1 MNQPSPVGFALKA
14 AALLVYDVI
23 ICLLFFSV
31 WTILN
36 LPLLPWAILAVFGS
50 LVLLNGAVLLSG
62 LMNKSLGLPFTASVM
77 IATILYSLVIV
88 GFTWLNYPIIKPK
101 WYVILTLVFFLIYL
115 AVMTGLYMSARS
127 KRGEITGQETEKQS
141 SGNLSLLLLSIDSNL
156 QNQQN
161 QLAPG
166 LLQPASQAFS
176 RLRERMQASTP
187 FGRVT
192 RPEIASLENYILTE
206 LGQINAWIQTINAPE
221 GVTGLAAS
229 FNRIY
234 DVVVKKEKMIVQ

>member
-14 AALLVYDVI
+14 AALLVYDIV

-62 LMNKSLGLPFTASVM
+62 LMNQSCGLPFTASAM
-77 IATILYSLVIV
+77 IATIIYNLVIV
-88 GFTWLNYPIIKPK
+88 GFTWINYLAITPK
-101 WYVILTLVFFLIYL
+101 WYVFLTLVFFLVYL
-115 AVMTGLYMSARS
+115 AVMTGLYLSARS
-127 KRGEITGQETEKQS
+127 KQGEISGQAAEKQS
-141 SGNLSLLLLSIDSNL
+141 AVNLSLLLLSIESNL
-156 QNQQN
+156 QSQQI

-166 LLQPASQAFS
+166 LLQPASEAFN
-176 RLRERMQASTP
+176 RLRERIQASTP

-192 RPEIASLENYILTE
+192 RPEVVNLENYILTE
-206 LGQINAWIQTINAPE
+206 LGQINAWIQSVNAPE

-229 FNRIY
+229 FNRVH